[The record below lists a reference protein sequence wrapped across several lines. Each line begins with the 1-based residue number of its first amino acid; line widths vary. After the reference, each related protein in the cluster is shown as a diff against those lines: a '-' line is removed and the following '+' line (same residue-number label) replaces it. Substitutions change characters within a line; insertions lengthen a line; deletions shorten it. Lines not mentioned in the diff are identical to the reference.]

1 MKGVLFFYGVAL
13 VALVGLGAYV
23 WRKGAVGAGAA
34 AGKAVGDLAGG
45 AVVGLGKTVGI
56 PETNQDACA
65 KAMAEGRVA
74 DASFAC
80 PAGTFIKWV
89 ATGMPGPIATPSA
102 DKVKPTPTTR
112 AATSSPGSTFLA
124 GPRPAPSARPRSRAA
139 AARIDRSR

>member
-65 KAMAEGRVA
+65 KAMAEGRVT

-102 DKVKPTPTTR
+102 DKVKPTVVPTYNP
-112 AATSSPGSTFLA
+112 SSDELA
-124 GPRPAPSARPRSRAA
+124 GMNFSGGA
-139 AARIDRSR
+139 